1 MQNPELYL
9 KAADCL
15 LALGEINL
23 ESDTYDR
30 AVEDFEE
37 CLRIQ
42 QEMLPRDAR
51 VIAETNYQ
59 LGLTYSF
66 MNKFEQSAA
75 YFADALQV

>member
-1 MQNPELYL
+1 M
-9 KAADCL
+9 
-15 LALGEINL
+15 

-30 AVEDFEE
+30 AIDDFEA

-51 VIAETNYQ
+51 ALAETNYQ

-66 MNKFEQSAA
+66 VNKYEQSAA
-75 YFADALQV
+75 YFGDALQVGHFDGCLINTNLIANHF